1 MSARSITAR
10 RLRTLAATTVV
21 AAVAGA
27 VFVPATAG
35 AAEQAG
41 TAPLKMTLGAPSPAG
56 PLERGGAT
64 ESMTLTVTNSSDHAE
79 DFAAWLKGSAKGPSP
94 LLADSVVLGVTALD
108 APATKSMVGQQ
119 DGQWQGLFY
128 PASGD
133 ASSSFSVPAKATFTW
148 KVTVGLGAHYPTNDG
163 DFTLT
168 AAGLRNNVATDPAA
182 GTAVFRTRPEIE
194 PGKLNT
200 SLTWDGVVARPG
212 QRAGLV
218 LTTTATG
225 PGEFPAQVN
234 RTVYVDGST
243 PSGTL
248 RNRLILEAEVGGKI
262 VTMNQTDGGVW
273 ELPPLPKGFGAA
285 SGPQNLK
292 LYFSLSLN
300 TSIDKEISFPLRAA
314 YSMGDSYEFNGAA
327 VRMKAGPGNRGT
339 STPAPS
345 GTSTKAPSGS
355 GSAEPT
361 ASASASASTTA
372 PTAATGG
379 STGGG
384 TGTTLTTAVGG
395 GSLAHTGASSTGL
408 YSALAGV
415 LVALGGAA
423 AWIGARRRRAAR
435 V

>member
-1 MSARSITAR
+1 MPTRSATAR
-10 RLRTLAATTVV
+10 RIRTLAATTVV

-41 TAPLKMTLGAPSPAG
+41 ATPLRMTLGAPTPSG

-64 ESMTLTVTNSSDHAE
+64 ESMTLTVTNSSDKAQ
-79 DFAAWLKGSAKGPSP
+79 DFAAWLNGKAKGPSP
-94 LLADSVVLGVTALD
+94 LLSDSVVFGVTALD

-128 PASGD
+128 PATGN
-133 ASSSFSVPAKATFTW
+133 ASSSFSIPAKAEFTW
-148 KVTVGLGAHYPTNDG
+148 KVTVGLGAHYPTNDS

-168 AAGLRNNVATDPAA
+168 ADGIRNNVEAGPA
-182 GTAVFRTRPEIE
+182 GDTVVFKTKPETK
-194 PGKLNT
+194 PGRLNT
-200 SLTWDGVVARPG
+200 SWKWDGVVARPG
-212 QRAGLV
+212 KRTSLV
-218 LTTTATG
+218 LTTRATG

-234 RTVYVDGST
+234 RTVYVDGPT

-262 VTMNQTDGGVW
+262 VTMKQTDGGVW

-285 SGPQNLK
+285 SGPEDLK
-292 LYFSLSLN
+292 LYFSLSFN
-300 TSIDKEISFPLRAA
+300 TSIGKEISFPLRAA

-327 VRMKAGPGNRGT
+327 VQVKAGPENPAT

-345 GTSTKAPSGS
+345 ASPAKTPSGP
-355 GSAEPT
+355 GSSSAAPT
-361 ASASASASTTA
+361 ATASTTA
-372 PTAATGG
+372 PAGA
-379 STGGG
+379 TGGG
-384 TGTTLTTAVGG
+384 TGGGAGTTLTTAAGG

-415 LVALGGAA
+415 LVALGAAA